1 MAAWGPCISL
11 KKKQFSPVFSPWNQ
25 NVFWVFFFCAMRPL
39 MRRRHH
45 WFRNFGLLKDLSQ
58 ARKILRKI
66 RCVLSYLLF
75 YNLFHLFNYCFFA
88 FNLHEFFF
96 FSDNFSAGAFN
107 LVCFFFFLKNTTME
121 RVVPKGL
128 GCQKKLRGLPGATPT
143 SWKGLTVSSIAFRTF
158 PHSFRHVLNAQWS
171 Q

>member
-11 KKKQFSPVFSPWNQ
+11 KKKQFFPS
-25 NVFWVFFFCAMRPL
+25 FFPMKSKRLLGVFCAMRPL

-88 FNLHEFFF
+88 LNLREFFF
-96 FSDNFSAGAFN
+96 FQIIFQ
-107 LVCFFFFLKNTTME
+107 LVPSIWYFFFEKHNYGKSCS
-121 RVVPKGL
+121 KGIGL
-128 GCQKKLRGLPGATPT
+128 PKKLRGLPGATPT

-158 PHSFRHVLNAQWS
+158 RHGFRHVLNAQWS